1 MKKKMSFFLAL
12 GVAVI
17 WGASFVATKVLVT
30 KIPPASAAFLRF
42 LIAYIIL
49 FIIAKV
55 RKDNIK
61 IAFKDRLI
69 MILMGLSGVTLYFL
83 FENYGMQFTSAANA
97 SLIIATVPIF
107 TVILNKF
114 ILKDKI
120 SELAI
125 VGIII
130 SLIGIYILIFGFRI
144 VFDINLRGDAVMFL
158 SVFSWVGY
166 TYLAKKVKSHYNI
179 ITVTKELTLYGTI
192 FFIPFV
198 IYEVIKNPTFINNFN
213 TQSIIALLYLSIV
226 CSALAYLMWNKALK
240 DEDSHLVNSFIYII
254 PLFSII
260 TESLYLRTLPS
271 LKIYISA
278 LLVVSGLFLTHNNRR
293 SLRKKNEIKTC
304 P

>member
-1 MKKKMSFFLAL
+1 MKKKMSFILAL

-17 WGASFVATKVLVT
+17 WGASFVATKVLVE

-49 FIIAKV
+49 FIIARM
-55 RKDNIK
+55 RKDNIA
-61 IAFKDRLI
+61 IAFRDRLI

-83 FENYGMQFTSAANA
+83 FENYGLQFTSAANA
-97 SLIIATVPIF
+97 SLIVSTVPIF

-114 ILKDKI
+114 VLKEKI
-120 SELAI
+120 SIIAI

-130 SLIGIYILIFGFRI
+130 SLIGIYILMFGFKI
-144 VFDINLRGDAVMFL
+144 VLDINLRGDAIMFL
-158 SVFSWVGY
+158 SVLSWMGY

-179 ITVTKELTLYGTI
+179 ITVTKELTLYGTL

-198 IYEVIKNPTFINNFN
+198 IYEVMKNPEFISNFN
-213 TQSIIALLYLSIV
+213 TQSIIALLYLSII

-260 TESLYLRTLPS
+260 TESLYLRRLPS
-271 LKIYISA
+271 LNVYISA
-278 LLVVSGLFLTHNNRR
+278 LLVVSGLLLTH
-293 SLRKKNEIKTC
+293 KNQKSTKEKDEINTC